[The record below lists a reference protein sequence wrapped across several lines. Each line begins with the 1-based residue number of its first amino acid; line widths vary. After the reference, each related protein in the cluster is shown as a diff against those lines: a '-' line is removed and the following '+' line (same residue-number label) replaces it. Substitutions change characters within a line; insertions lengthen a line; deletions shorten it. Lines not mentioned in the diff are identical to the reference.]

1 MPTLTDWITTGISVL
16 CMIGSFIS
24 FVIAR
29 REKKAAKDSEEKTR
43 TYAENAD
50 LANRAT
56 EKLYNALLEE
66 LNRKKP
72 LEEKEELKA
81 RAKAF
86 VCMNYFVN
94 TSAVAT
100 HLGIDKSEA
109 FALLKEMAMSDN
121 MIHFAGDC
129 TEENIDEI
137 IWQQ

>member
-1 MPTLTDWITTGISVL
+1 MPTLTDWITTGISAL

-24 FVIAR
+24 FLIAR
-29 REKKAAKDSEEKTR
+29 REKKSAKDSEEKTR

-50 LANRAT
+50 LANKAT

-72 LEEKEELKA
+72 LEEKAELKA

-86 VCMNYFVN
+86 VCSNCLTGTN
-94 TSAVAT
+94 AVAM
-100 HLGIDKSEA
+100 HLGIEKSEA

-121 MIHFAGDC
+121 IIHCAGAC
-129 TEENIDEI
+129 TEENIDNV
-137 IWQQ
+137 IWKQ